1 MPGNENDRQKIFDL
15 LPEGSQLKGV
25 MRPRYDENNKL
36 VGVLKSKVI
45 RLVNS
50 EEYAAEEVSIE
61 FFNDDQTPR
70 GRIDLAKATFL
81 KKKGMLV
88 ATEAVEVKSDRLTAR
103 GTALHYSFEDGEG
116 FLSGPVTT
124 IIQTPT
130 ETTMNSKSPS
140 IRATAVIG
148 MSLLAQ
154 SLPAAPPPPI
164 TKEDKAAIRADAAS
178 LAPTAAKAAAA
189 TRIALEKDM
198 ADGAAATQA
207 ATRFLVQADLPAPA
221 ADQVPAPAVPL
232 EIKPGPKD
240 STISCEGGMY
250 FDPEEG
256 VLVYL
261 KNVKVKDRR
270 FHLTAN
276 DQLKIFFPKKPAKEK
291 KADQPEATAGDK
303 AGEKPDDKKKE
314 KDMFG
319 GSIGV
324 DFGEP
329 ERIIATGAVL
339 FEQQQTAPN
348 QKPIKAS
355 GAIFSYN
362 IKADQV
368 VISGGKPWITQP
380 PSTYLRAVDS
390 DLSLRI
396 SPEAGTFVTEGHWEM
411 GGSVPD
417 QDSKKKKDN

>member
-1 MPGNENDRQKIFDL
+1 MAQDLPGNEKDRQKIFDL

-36 VGVLKSKVI
+36 VGVLKSKII

-50 EEYAAEEVSIE
+50 EEYAAEEVTIE

-81 KKKGMLV
+81 KQKGLLV
-88 ATEAVEVKSDRLTAR
+88 ATEAVDVRSDRLTAR
-103 GTALHYSFEDGEG
+103 GSALHYSFEEGEG

-124 IIQTPT
+124 IIQAPT
-130 ETTMNSKSPS
+130 ETTMNSTSPS

-164 TKEDKAAIRADAAS
+164 TAADKAAIRQDAADLTS
-178 LAPTAAKAAAA
+178 AAADAAAA
-189 TRIALEKDM
+189 TRTTLEKDT

-207 ATRFLVQADLPAPA
+207 ATKFLVQANLPAPA
-221 ADQVPAPAVPL
+221 ANNVPAPALPFDL
-232 EIKPGPKD
+232 KPGPND

-270 FHLTAN
+270 FHLTAK
-276 DQLKIFFPKKPAKEK
+276 DQLKIFFPKKAPEEK
-291 KADQPEATAGDK
+291 KADQ
-303 AGEKPDDKKKE
+303 PDDKKKE

-339 FEQQQTAPN
+339 FEQQQTQPD

-362 IKADQV
+362 LKADQV

-380 PSTYLRAVDS
+380 PSTYLRAVDA
-390 DLSLRI
+390 DLNLRI
-396 SPEAGTFVTEGHWEM
+396 SPKAGTFITEGHWEM
-411 GGSVPD
+411 GGNVPD

>member
-1 MPGNENDRQKIFDL
+1 MAQELPGSAKSQERIFDL
-15 LPEGSQLKGV
+15 LPDGSQLKGV
-25 MRPRYDENNKL
+25 MLPRYDENLKL

-50 EEYAAEEVSIE
+50 EELEGEAVAIE

-81 KKKGMLV
+81 KQKGLLV
-88 ATEAVEVKSDRLTAR
+88 AREAVDIRSDRLTAR
-103 GTALHYSFEDGEG
+103 GSALHYSFEDGEG

-124 IIQTPT
+124 IIQAPT
-130 ETTMNSKSPS
+130 ETTMKSKSPS

-164 TKEDKAAIRADAAS
+164 SAKDKAAIRADAAS
-178 LAPTAAKAAAA
+178 LAPAASKAAAA
-189 TRIALEKDM
+189 TRTGLEQDM
-198 ADGAAATQA
+198 AAGDAATQA
-207 ATRFLVQADLPAPA
+207 ATRFLIQADLPAPA
-221 ADQVPAPAVPL
+221 ADDVPAPAVPMDF
-232 EIKPGPKD
+232 KPGPND
-240 STISCEGGMY
+240 SKITCEGGMY

-261 KNVKVKDRR
+261 KNVRVTDRR
-270 FHLTAN
+270 FHLSAK

-291 KADQPEATAGDK
+291 KAGQPEAVAGDK
-303 AGEKPDDKKKE
+303 SADKKKE

-319 GSIGV
+319 ASIGV
-324 DFGEP
+324 DFNEP

-339 FEQQQTAPN
+339 FEQQQTEPG

-362 IKADQV
+362 LKADHI

-380 PSTYLRAVDS
+380 PSTYLQAVES
-390 DLSLRI
+390 ELSLRI
-396 SPEAGTFVTEGHWEM
+396 SPKAGTFVTEGHWEM
-411 GGSVPD
+411 GGAVPD
-417 QDSKKKKDN
+417 QGSKKKKDN

>member
-1 MPGNENDRQKIFDL
+1 MAQELPGNSEDRERIFDV
-15 LPEGSQLKGV
+15 LPDGSQLKGV
-25 MRPRYDENNKL
+25 MLPRYDKNRKL
-36 VGVLKSKVI
+36 VGVLKSKII

-50 EEYAAEEVSIE
+50 EELAGEAVTIE

-81 KKKGMLV
+81 KQKGLLV
-88 ATEAVEVKSDRLTAR
+88 AKEAVDIRSDRLTAR
-103 GTALHYSFEDGEG
+103 GSALHYSFEDAEG

-124 IIQTPT
+124 IIQAPT
-130 ETTMNSKSPS
+130 ETTMKSKSPS
-140 IRATAVIG
+140 IRATAAIG
-148 MSLLAQ
+148 MSLLSQ

-164 TKEDKAAIRADAAS
+164 TAKDKAAIRADAAS
-178 LAPTAAKAAAA
+178 LAPSAAKAVAA
-189 TRIALEKDM
+189 TRASLKQDIAEGD
-198 ADGAAATQA
+198 AATAA

-221 ADQVPAPAVPL
+221 AEEEPAPAVPM
-232 EIKPGPKD
+232 EFKPGPND

-261 KNVKVKDRR
+261 KNVVVKDRR
-270 FHLTAN
+270 FHLTAK

-291 KADQPEATAGDK
+291 KADQPDVATGDK
-303 AGEKPDDKKKE
+303 PEDKKKE
-314 KDMFG
+314 KDLFG
-319 GSIGV
+319 ASIGV

-339 FEQQQTAPN
+339 FEQQQTEPD

-362 IKADQV
+362 LKADQV

-380 PSTYLRAVDS
+380 PSTYLQAQES

-396 SPEAGTFVTEGHWEM
+396 SPKAGTFVTEGHWEM
-411 GGSVPD
+411 GGAVPD